1 MAMELNEGVDETRI
15 IQNEQPKY
23 EGFVGKYIKRPWKS
37 IKSGVGKFGSWVWK
51 NKVPILKTV
60 GAAVQTAGAA
70 TANPALAGAG
80 AGIYSLASGIEEG
93 EGKKALEK
101 AIAERQ
107 PNPFGNQSTIYS
119 DMPRIHY
126 SRKPAAY
133 KIYQNPMPPHKK
145 YVVEVERK
153 EARLKQQKKYRT
165 KKKQKK

>member
-1 MAMELNEGVDETRI
+1 M
-15 IQNEQPKY
+15 
-23 EGFVGKYIKRPWKS
+23 
-37 IKSGVGKFGSWVWK
+37 
-51 NKVPILKTV
+51 
-60 GAAVQTAGAA
+60 GAPAVCPAAATVQTAGAA

-107 PNPFGNQSTIYS
+107 PNPFGNQSIIYS